1 MSWVVRR
8 RETSIANAVFAGST
22 LLPLFLPFSWTSQLL
37 QFPEFAPPQVIYSR
51 DLVPLLL
58 APWTSPSSI
67 YRVLSRLLQS
77 ALLFRLPKGSILPCY
92 LLWITIGLTRTLVG
106 FLLSRSVGWTY
117 PRLFNHWALYESS
130 GGCGPPLVTYLIA
143 SGASPD
149 LSVLLT
155 HARGHRWEV
164 TESLVLLV
172 VCMLLVGLDHAP
184 WTYGIAIGLA
194 VLAITLRAVF
204 AAYHPPETTAYS
216 HHSTDSHQGSPHKH
230 LRADIQTALLILV
243 FIPLPNILS
252 TFLTS
257 PPALQMPSPS
267 KDGAPFLEIVLLS
280 YPRPNDTPS
289 PNQHT
294 ILSQTIA
301 SYLPYVS
308 SSTALSVFTH
318 ARPYTHPSF
327 TDAQHRFKDEPVT
340 FYADQDTHPDAY
352 EGQYLHLT
360 EAFRWIVEKGATSP
374 GWVMLVEDDFPICG
388 EWGWQGVLRVM
399 QELERGHNAPSPET
413 TKIWGGFV
421 GTGGRCVFRFS
432 GCHRGAA
439 LDLMTRQWI
448 DHPSDAPPDP
458 RKHASPARPHQVP
471 ISRVHGTSSGGY
483 HHPRLPSGNRSIVP
497 RCAILKRQS
506 RRYMDRS

>member
-8 RETSIANAVFAGST
+8 RETSTTNAVFAGSI
-22 LLPLFLPFSWTSQLL
+22 LLSLFLPFANPLFQL
-37 QFPEFAPPQVIYSR
+37 PEFAPPQVIYSR

-77 ALLFRLPKGSILPCY
+77 ALLFRLPKHSILPCY

-130 GGCGPPLVTYLIA
+130 GGCGPSLVTYLIA

-149 LSVLLT
+149 VSVFLT
-155 HARGHRWEV
+155 HLRGYRWEV

-204 AAYHPPETTAYS
+204 AAYHPPETTHS
-216 HHSTDSHQGSPHKH
+216 HPSTDSHSGSPHKP
-230 LRADIQTALLILV
+230 LRADILTALLILV
-243 FIPLPNILS
+243 FIPLPSFLS
-252 TFLTS
+252 AFLTS
-257 PPALQMPSPS
+257 PPALQMPAPS
-267 KDGAPFLEIVLLS
+267 KDGAPFLEIILLS
-280 YPRPNDTPS
+280 YPRPNNTPS
-289 PNQHT
+289 SPIQHS

-318 ARPYTHPSF
+318 AKLYTHPSF
-327 TDAQHRFKDEPVT
+327 TDAQQRFKDEPVT

-360 EAFRWIVEKGATSP
+360 EAFRWIVERGAMRP
-374 GWVMLVEDDFPICG
+374 EWVMLVEDDFPICG

-399 QELERGHNAPSPET
+399 QALERGHNTPSPGT

-421 GTGGRCVFRFS
+421 GTGGRCVFLFP
-432 GCHRGAA
+432 GYHRG
-439 LDLMTRQWI
+439 
-448 DHPSDAPPDP
+448 DP
-458 RKHASPARPHQVP
+458 G
-471 ISRVHGTSSGGY
+471 I
-483 HHPRLPSGNRSIVP
+483 RSHDSTVV
-497 RCAILKRQS
+497 
-506 RRYMDRS
+506 